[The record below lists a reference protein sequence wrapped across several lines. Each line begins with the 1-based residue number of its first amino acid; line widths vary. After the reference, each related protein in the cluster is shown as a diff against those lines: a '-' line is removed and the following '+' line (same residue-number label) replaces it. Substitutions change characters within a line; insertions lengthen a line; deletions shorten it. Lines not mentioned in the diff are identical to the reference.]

1 MKSEE
6 IKLVRTTSE
15 NSDFSDLIKL
25 LDHEL
30 FENYGEQQVTYNQ
43 HNQVGKLDT
52 VLLIYY
58 HNEAIGCGCFRQFN
72 DEGTVEI
79 KRMYVKKLYRGKGIS
94 KIILKELEKWAV
106 EEGYRLSVLETGVLQ
121 HEAIGLYLKQGYEK
135 TKCYGDYA
143 HLNNSICFI
152 KRLY

>member
-79 KRMYVKKLYRGKGIS
+79 KRMYVKKSCTGE
-94 KIILKELEKWAV
+94 KESQK
-106 EEGYRLSVLETGVLQ
+106 
-121 HEAIGLYLKQGYEK
+121 
-135 TKCYGDYA
+135 
-143 HLNNSICFI
+143 
-152 KRLY
+152 